1 MTVTLDP
8 KCALSAFLGGETISA
23 VERRADQ

>member
-1 MTVTLDP
+1 MTVTLDQ
-8 KCALSAFLGGETISA
+8 KGTVSASSSGATISA